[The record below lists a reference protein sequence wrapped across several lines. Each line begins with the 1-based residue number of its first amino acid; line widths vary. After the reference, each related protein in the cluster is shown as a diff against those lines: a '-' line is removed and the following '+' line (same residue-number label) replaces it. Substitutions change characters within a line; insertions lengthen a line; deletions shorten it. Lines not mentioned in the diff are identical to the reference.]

1 MSNLTPEQ
9 QQMAMLKLMAKQV
22 ELLEAIDWKLW
33 NLHQKYGGEAA
44 ATAAGSKVEETQ
56 EEESLPSIDR
66 IERLT

>member
-33 NLHQKYGGEAA
+33 QLHQKY
-44 ATAAGSKVEETQ
+44 AGDSDTSSVSLLEKADDD
-56 EEESLPSIDR
+56 SLPSIDR
-66 IERLT
+66 IERLP

>member
-33 NLHQKYGGEAA
+33 QLHQKYAGDGI
-44 ATAAGSKVEETQ
+44 ATTSSDSVETPED
-56 EEESLPSIDR
+56 ESLPSIDR
-66 IERLT
+66 IERLS

>member
-33 NLHQKYGGEAA
+33 NLHQKYIGDSTTTTSTDSSIE
-44 ATAAGSKVEETQ
+44 TMDDEE
-56 EEESLPSIDR
+56 LPSIDR
-66 IERLT
+66 IERLP

>member
-33 NLHQKYGGEAA
+33 NLHQKYGADSDTSSVSSLEKADDD
-44 ATAAGSKVEETQ
+44 
-56 EEESLPSIDR
+56 SLPSIDR
-66 IERLT
+66 IERLP

>member
-33 NLHQKYGGEAA
+33 QLHQKYAGDGTTTTTSTSVEAP
-44 ATAAGSKVEETQ
+44 ED
-56 EEESLPSIDR
+56 ESLPSIDR
-66 IERLT
+66 IERL

>member
-33 NLHQKYGGEAA
+33 QLHQKYAGDSAPAGS
-44 ATAAGSKVEETQ
+44 ATADD
-56 EEESLPSIDR
+56 SLPSIDR

>member
-33 NLHQKYGGEAA
+33 QLHQKY
-44 ATAAGSKVEETQ
+44 AGDIDTSSVSSLEKADDD
-56 EEESLPSIDR
+56 SLPSIDR
-66 IERLT
+66 IERLP